1 MELCNT
7 INHSLATVVLSAVS
21 NAAALAQA
29 GGQTAV
35 RVAGSGPARVAAAD
49 AAAQFRFDSG
59 SKTFLPLPSRA
70 FTARTAGM
78 AVQA

>member
-1 MELCNT
+1 M
-7 INHSLATVVLSAVS
+7 
-21 NAAALAQA
+21 
-29 GGQTAV
+29 